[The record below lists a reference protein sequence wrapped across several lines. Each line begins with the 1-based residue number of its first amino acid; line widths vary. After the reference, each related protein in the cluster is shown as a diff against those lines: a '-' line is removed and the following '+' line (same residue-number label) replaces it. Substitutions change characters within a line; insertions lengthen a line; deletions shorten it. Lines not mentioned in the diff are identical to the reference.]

1 MSKPDS
7 DTIIGSLLEHLELVA
22 ADLARYEHLLATAPV
37 RHEAM
42 LADTRKLVY
51 KAEVLRQA
59 ATTHYE
65 LYHH

>member
-1 MSKPDS
+1 MNKPDS
-7 DTIIGSLLEHLELVA
+7 ATIIGELMEHLELVA
-22 ADLARYEHLLATAPV
+22 ADLARYEHLLVNAPV

-42 LADTRKLVY
+42 LADARKLVY

>member
-7 DTIIGSLLEHLELVA
+7 ATIIGELLEHLGLVA
-22 ADLARYEHLLATAPV
+22 ADLARYEHQLANAPV
-37 RHEAM
+37 RHEAQ
-42 LADTRKLVY
+42 LADARKLVY
-51 KAEVLRQA
+51 KAEVLRQT